1 MSEPSCVLRAAGA
14 RFAAKRYLAT
24 STLEARLIGENAFEY
39 AVSEAAADDR
49 VAIMADAER
58 FLTSPRL
65 VLDRLFAFP
74 GVESVQLVFR
84 VAPSPSGKRAFP
96 LPPRLC
102 GEIAR
107 HRLELV
113 IEFDAAKVV
122 RRP

>member
-1 MSEPSCVLRAAGA
+1 MSDATCVLRASGP

-24 STLEARLIGENAFEY
+24 SSLEARLIGDNAFEY
-39 AVSEAAADDR
+39 PVSEAKADDR
-49 VAIMADAER
+49 ATILADVEQ

-74 GVESVQLVFR
+74 GVQSVQLVFR

-96 LPPRLC
+96 LPPRIC

-107 HRLELV
+107 HKLELV
-113 IEFDAAKVV
+113 VEFDAGKAIA
-122 RRP
+122 